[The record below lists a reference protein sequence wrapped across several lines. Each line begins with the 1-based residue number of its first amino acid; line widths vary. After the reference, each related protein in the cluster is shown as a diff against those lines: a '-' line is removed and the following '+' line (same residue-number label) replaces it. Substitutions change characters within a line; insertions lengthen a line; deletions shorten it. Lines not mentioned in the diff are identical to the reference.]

1 MLGIIKNYLRKVPS
15 IISFKRNVFK
25 ILDLNDKENPAF
37 GNSKINILNSFPSYS
52 PNSSGKYTQKAKITI
67 ETINNLPSSLNF
79 FLENLY
85 SSSITKDECLEDP
98 KLFAEVND
106 VNDISQELSILFN
119 KYGSDKSS
127 KHNYHFFY
135 AYFLKNKQ
143 EIKNIVEIG
152 LGTNNVNVISNM
164 GISGKPGA
172 SLRAFKEFCPNA
184 NIYGGDVDKG
194 ILFNEERI
202 KTFFVDQTCKK
213 SLNEFK
219 NQLPDAI
226 DLFID
231 DGLHSPHANLN
242 TLAIAI
248 KLIKKG
254 GWILIEDIGKDK
266 LHLWKTIK
274 FLMEKNNFNCHFFI
288 RKNLR
293 GFVFAAMR
301 NF

>member
-1 MLGIIKNYLRKVPS
+1 
-15 IISFKRNVFK
+15 
-25 ILDLNDKENPAF
+25 
-37 GNSKINILNSFPSYS
+37 
-52 PNSSGKYTQKAKITI
+52 
-67 ETINNLPSSLNF
+67 
-79 FLENLY
+79 
-85 SSSITKDECLEDP
+85 
-98 KLFAEVND
+98 
-106 VNDISQELSILFN
+106 
-119 KYGSDKSS
+119 
-127 KHNYHFFY
+127 
-135 AYFLKNKQ
+135 
-143 EIKNIVEIG
+143 
-152 LGTNNVNVISNM
+152 M
-164 GISGKPGA
+164 GITGKPGA

-219 NQLPDAI
+219 NQLPGEI

-266 LHLWKTIK
+266 LQLWKTIK